1 MQQWLEKRHDARAKW
16 LFWQPNPIAFLPV
29 LLLSLHVCLDPW
41 LPWQQKSLEFEA
53 DPASNNVALKS
64 REHLTLL

>member
-41 LPWQQKSLEFEA
+41 LPRQQKSLEFEA